1 MKAAPTNRII
11 RAYRISRIALHLLGG
26 VVRAGVLFPVV
37 GAQGRQHLARR
48 WAAQLL
54 AILNVRVSVS
64 GEVPDGSVG
73 GTVFVANHISWLD
86 IFLLNSVRPLRYVAK
101 SEVRSWPLYGWFA
114 VKVGT
119 FFIDR
124 NKRQDTAHVNR
135 HVADALG
142 AGDCVGVFPEGT
154 TGDGTGLLYFHAS
167 LLQPAVHGAV
177 MVRPVA
183 IRYVHRDGSVDT
195 APAYVGDLTF
205 GASIAQVL
213 GRRVI
218 HAEMVFLPPVHAHG
232 KTRRELARHAEH
244 AIATQLCLPLPCKK
258 PEKSADLQDVEQTAS
273 LPTDSLYPE
282 LPDAPLVAVPA
293 LTSVPK

>member
-1 MKAAPTNRII
+1 MKAAPTNRVT

-37 GAQGRQHLARR
+37 GAERRMRLTRR
-48 WAAQLL
+48 WAARLL

-64 GEVPDGSVG
+64 GEVPDGSAG
-73 GTVFVANHISWLD
+73 GALFVANHISWLD

-114 VKVGT
+114 VKLGS

-124 NKRQDTAHVNR
+124 SKRQDTAHVNR
-135 HVADALG
+135 QVAAALG
-142 AGDCVGVFPEGT
+142 AGDCIGVFPEGT
-154 TGDGTGLLYFHAS
+154 TGDGTHLMYFHAS

-177 MVRPVA
+177 MVQPVA
-183 IRYVHRDGSVDT
+183 IRYVHGDGSIDT
-195 APAYVGDLTF
+195 TPAYVGNLTF

-213 GRRVI
+213 GRRAI
-218 HAEMVFLPPVHAHG
+218 RAEMVFLPPVHAHG

-244 AIATQLCLPLPCKK
+244 AIATQLCLALPCRK
-258 PEKSADLQDVEQTAS
+258 PEKSDDLPDAAPTATR
-273 LPTDSLYPE
+273 PTDSLYPAP
-282 LPDAPLVAVPA
+282 PDSPLTATPV

>member
-1 MKAAPTNRII
+1 MKAAPTNRIT
-11 RAYRISRIALHLLGG
+11 RAYRIARIALHLLGG

-37 GAQGRQHLARR
+37 GAAGRQRLARR
-48 WAAQLL
+48 WAARLL
-54 AILNVRVSVS
+54 AVLNVRLTIS

-124 NKRQDTAHVNR
+124 NKRHDTAHVNR
-135 HVADALG
+135 HVAAALD
-142 AGDCVGVFPEGT
+142 AGDCIAVFPEGT
-154 TGDGTGLLYFHAS
+154 TGDGTSLLYFHAS

-183 IRYVHRDGSVDT
+183 IRYVHEDGSVDT

-205 GASIAQVL
+205 GQSIAQVL

-218 HAEMVFLPPVHAHG
+218 RAELVFLPPVHAHG
-232 KTRRELARHAEH
+232 KTRRELARHAEQV
-244 AIATQLCLPLPCKK
+244 IATQLCLPLPCKK
-258 PEKSADLQDVEQTAS
+258 PEKSADLQDAEQTAS
-273 LPTDSLYPE
+273 RPTDSLYPE
-282 LPDAPLVAVPA
+282 LPDSPLAAVPV

>member
-1 MKAAPTNRII
+1 MTAPTNRLT
-11 RAYRISRIALHLLGG
+11 RAYRMTCIAAHLLGG
-26 VVRAGVLFPVV
+26 VVRAGALFPIV
-37 GAQGRQHLARR
+37 GPDRRQRMARR
-48 WAAQLL
+48 WAARLL

-64 GEVPDGSVG
+64 GEVPDGSSG
-73 GTVFVANHISWLD
+73 GALFVANHISWLD

-124 NKRQDTAHVNR
+124 NKRHDTAHINR
-135 HVADALG
+135 HVAAALN
-142 AGDCVGVFPEGT
+142 AGDSVAVFPEGT
-154 TGDGTGLLYFHAS
+154 TADGTQLLYFHAS
-167 LLQPAVHGAV
+167 LLQPAVHGSV
-177 MVRPVA
+177 IVRPVA
-183 IRYVHRDGSVDT
+183 IRYVHGDGSIDT

-213 GRRVI
+213 GRRAI
-218 HAEMVFLPPVHAHG
+218 RAEIVFLPPVHAHG

-258 PEKSADLQDVEQTAS
+258 PEKSADLPDAEPSAS
-273 LPTDSLYPE
+273 RPTDSRYPE
-282 LPDAPLVAVPA
+282 LPDSPPVAAPV
-293 LTSVPK
+293 LTSAPR